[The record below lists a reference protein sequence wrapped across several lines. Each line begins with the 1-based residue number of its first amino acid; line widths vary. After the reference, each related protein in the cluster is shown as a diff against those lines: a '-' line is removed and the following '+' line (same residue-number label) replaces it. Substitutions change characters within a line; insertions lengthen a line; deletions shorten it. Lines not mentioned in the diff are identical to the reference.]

1 MLITTF
7 PKCFCAH
14 IYSYAL
20 FLVSY
25 CFKKN
30 RRKVERKQE
39 RGTYSFA
46 VSIVKIFSSTTGLIS
61 ELSIARFMSSNRSL
75 LPTRIPRTVPG
86 SHQPLPFPLL
96 NKNKKKKEIGR
107 GEKKT
112 KTCTSSQEFPYSPD
126 PP

>member
-25 CFKKN
+25 SLKTTSRKGGKKT
-30 RRKVERKQE
+30 RM
-39 RGTYSFA
+39 GTYSFA
-46 VSIVKIFSSTTGLIS
+46 VSIVKILSSITGLIS

-86 SHQPLPFPLL
+86 SHQPLPLPLL
-96 NKNKKKKEIGR
+96 NKNKKKKENGR
-107 GEKKT
+107 GERKT
-112 KTCTSSQEFPYSPD
+112 KTYTNSQEFPYSPD